1 MDNLKD
7 TEFDKMKKDLTSQL
21 DSERRENAKKMQ
33 DLLNDFKQDM
43 KTVEATHKRKRD
55 ENAALT
61 VKLESKVM
69 KQQKVI
75 DELKTLL
82 QMTVKSD

>member
-1 MDNLKD
+1 MDSLKD
-7 TEFDKMKKDLTSQL
+7 TEFDKMKKELTSQL
-21 DSERRENAKKMQ
+21 DAEKRASAKKVQ

-43 KTVEATHKRKRD
+43 RTVEVTHKRKKE

-61 VKLESKVM
+61 IKLESKVQ
-69 KQQKVI
+69 KQEKVI

-82 QMTVKSD
+82 